1 MRSDHL
7 DPTLAPEARRLRKL
21 ADPAPLRTLFA
32 LCRLR
37 VPDQLRDGPQTTAEL
52 ASRVGADEDALDR
65 VMRAGA
71 ELGVVEPEAELTGQD
86 GARRWRLRDAGRL
99 LCNDEP
105 GSLRAELADN
115 DLFTAWTG
123 FEHSVR
129 TGQPCY
135 PKVLGNHLY
144 DRMEAN
150 QRSLEEF
157 HRHMYA
163 RAQSL
168 YGPLL
173 DLDIWPRQ
181 GTVVDVCG
189 GTGGL
194 LAQLLAA
201 RPGVTGV
208 LHDLPSVVALSPLA
222 ASELSDRVR
231 FVGGDVF
238 SAVPTG
244 GDLYVLAS
252 ILHNWD
258 DQRALAILR
267 RCREALAKGGRIF
280 LLERSMPESGI
291 CAAAFGDLCMLA
303 MTGGRERT
311 QGDWR
316 RLSAAAGMTLTKTCA
331 VSDSEISVLVC
342 EVNR

>member
-1 MRSDHL
+1 VTSDHL
-7 DPTLAPEARRLRKL
+7 DPALAPEARRLRKL
-21 ADPAPLRTLFA
+21 ADPAPSRTLYA
-32 LCRLR
+32 LCRLS
-37 VPDQLRDGPQTTAEL
+37 VPDQLRDGSRTTAEL

-71 ELGVVEPEAELTGQD
+71 ELGVVEPEAELTSQD
-86 GARRWRLRDAGRL
+86 GARRWKLRAAGRL
-99 LCNDEP
+99 LCHDEP

-115 DLFTAWTG
+115 DFFSAWAE
-123 FEHSVR
+123 FEYSVR
-129 TGQPCY
+129 TGQPSY
-135 PKVLGNHLY
+135 PKVFGRPLY
-144 DRMEAN
+144 DRMQAN
-150 QRSLEEF
+150 QHSLEEF

-181 GTVVDVCG
+181 GTVVDVGG

-201 RPGVTGV
+201 RPGLTGI

-222 ASELSDRVR
+222 ESELSDRVR

-238 SAVPTG
+238 RAVPTG

-258 DQRALAILR
+258 DQQALTILR
-267 RCREALAKGGRIF
+267 RCREAVARDGRIF

-291 CAAAFGDLCMLA
+291 CAEAFGDLCMLA

-311 QGDWR
+311 QGDWSK
-316 RLSAAAGMTLTKTCA
+316 LSAAAGLTLTTACA
-331 VSDSEISVLVC
+331 VSDSEIKVLVC
-342 EVNR
+342 EVNS

>member
-1 MRSDHL
+1 MKSDSL
-7 DPTLAPEARRLRKL
+7 DPALAAEARRLRKL
-21 ADPAPLRTLFA
+21 ADPAPARTLYA

-37 VPDQLRDGPQTTAEL
+37 VPDILRDGPRTTAEL
-52 ASRVGADEDALDR
+52 AARVGAEQAALDR

-71 ELGVVEPEAELTGQD
+71 ELGVVAPATELAGRD
-86 GARRWRLRDAGRL
+86 GARRWRLGDAGRL
-99 LCNDEP
+99 LCDDEP

-115 DLFTAWTG
+115 DFFRAWAE

-135 PKVLGNHLY
+135 PKLFGRHIY
-144 DRMEAN
+144 DRMEAD
-150 QRSLEEF
+150 RHSLEEF

-173 DLDIWPRQ
+173 GLDIWPRH
-181 GTVVDVCG
+181 GTVVDVGG

-201 RPGVTGV
+201 RPGLTGV
-208 LHDLPSVVALSPLA
+208 LYDLPSVVALSPLA
-222 ASELSDRVR
+222 GPEFSDRVR
-231 FVGGDVF
+231 LTGGDIF
-238 SAVPTG
+238 RAVPAG

-252 ILHNWD
+252 ILHNWN
-258 DQRALAILR
+258 DQQALIILG
-267 RCREALAKGGRIF
+267 RCREAVAESGRIF

-311 QGDWR
+311 EGDWR
-316 RLSAAAGMTLTKTCA
+316 KLSAAAGLRLASARA
-331 VSDSEISVLVC
+331 VPDSEISVLVC